1 MKNLFFAA
9 LFVGALSSCIPNK
22 KVVYLQNKKLDP
34 KLANDTLIPL
44 NRVDYRLQSND
55 ILLIN
60 FYSKAKEEVEKYYPL
75 FARPDNILNA
85 AGRGNGQMMG
95 GFGVGPDPYLTG
107 YHVDRDGKIEINTLG
122 RVQAS
127 GLTLTELKHAIE
139 DLIKP
144 DIKDILVSVKLNG
157 IRYTIQGEVKQVGS
171 NILRQYEANLLEAI
185 AAAGDLTINADRSHV
200 LILRQ
205 YPEGVKIH
213 ELDITGR
220 DFIKTDLFFLRPDD
234 LIYVPPLKIRELGS
248 GDSFLKN
255 FASLITIISGT
266 ALIISLITRK

>member
-1 MKNLFFAA
+1 MKNLFFTA

-22 KVVYLQNKKLDP
+22 KVVYLQNKKLDST
-34 KLANDTLIPL
+34 LANDTLIPL

-85 AGRGNGQMMG
+85 VGRVNGQMG
-95 GFGVGPDPYLTG
+95 GLGAGPDPYLTG
-107 YHVDRDGKIEINTLG
+107 YHVGRDGKIEINTLG

-157 IRYTIQGEVKQVGS
+157 IPYTIHGEVKQVGP

-220 DFIKTDLFFLRPDD
+220 DFIRTELFFLRPDD
-234 LIYVPPLKIRELGS
+234 VIYVPPLKIRELGS

-255 FASLITIISGT
+255 FASLITIISGA
-266 ALIISLITRK
+266 ALIISLVTKK

>member
-75 FARPDNILNA
+75 FARPDNVLN
-85 AGRGNGQMMG
+85 AGRGGQMMG
-95 GFGVGPDPYLTG
+95 GFGAGPDPYLTG
-107 YHVDRDGKIEINTLG
+107 YHVGRDGKIEINTLG
-122 RVQAS
+122 SVQAS

-144 DIKDILVSVKLNG
+144 DVKDILVSVKLSG
-157 IRYTIQGEVKQVGS
+157 IRYTIQGEVKQVGP

-255 FASLITIISGT
+255 FASLITIVSGA
-266 ALIISLITRK
+266 ALIISLVTKK